1 MLEIVELT
9 MNEPILGAIND
20 EASSEFYDEEDAKE
34 LASFDIFAWL
44 KDKGLL
50 DLNQEEEADQ
60 DNWLL

>member
-1 MLEIVELT
+1 MD
-9 MNEPILGAIND
+9 EPILGAINS
-20 EASSEFYDEEDAKE
+20 EASLESYDEENAKE

>member
-9 MNEPILGAIND
+9 MNEPISGAIND
-20 EASSEFYDEEDAKE
+20 EASSESYDEEDAKE
-34 LASFDIFAWL
+34 LASFDIFKWL

-60 DNWLL
+60 DNWLY